1 MSIQIIKH
9 GIADSIQD
17 TGRYGLQYLG
27 INPSGAMDKMA
38 AQIANLLVGNQLNDA
53 LIELHFPASS
63 FLFEEETIIA
73 LSGADF
79 EATINDSPIP
89 LNTCIV
95 VAEGALLTFKNRVSG
110 ARVYLAVLDG
120 LSIMKWNNSYS
131 TNLMATVGGYEGRYL
146 RKNDRI
152 GIRFTKNYSSLLQG
166 RDFLPLSWKI
176 NVASFY
182 SPDTFIRVIEGHEFN
197 WLTDESKQLLQSGY
211 FTISMQSNRMGYR
224 MKGQPFQFF
233 NIQQVISTGLT
244 KGTIQVLPDGQII
257 ILMTDHQ
264 TTGGYPRIAHVIS
277 ADIPTLAQMNPEDD
291 IYFQMITLQEAE
303 NIYYRQQLQLIQ
315 LQNDCKLRLTNY
327 LTKHGLY

>member
-1 MSIQIIKH
+1 MSIQIIKQ
-9 GIADSIQD
+9 GMADSIQD

-27 INPSGAMDKMA
+27 INPGGAMDKMA

-53 LIELHFPASS
+53 LIELHFPASTIK
-63 FLFEEETIIA
+63 FEEQTLIA

-79 EATINDSPIP
+79 EATLNGSPIP
-89 LNTCIV
+89 LNTCIIV
-95 VAEGALLTFKNRVSG
+95 EKDTLLAFKKRVSG

-131 TNLMATVGGYEGRYL
+131 TNLLANAGGFEGRYL
-146 RKNDRI
+146 RKNDKI
-152 GIRFTKNYSSLLQG
+152 GIRFTKNYSSLLKG

-182 SPDTFIRVIEGHEFN
+182 YPDSFIRVIEGHEFS
-197 WLTDESKQLLQSGY
+197 WLTDESKQLLQSDS

-224 MKGQPFQFF
+224 MKGKPFQFF

-277 ADIPTLAQMNPEDD
+277 ADIPKLAQMNPDDD

-315 LQNDCKLRLTNY
+315 LQSDCKLRLTTY
-327 LTKHGLY
+327 FAKHGLY